1 MQPLIL
7 LTLRWSG
14 GGVLAWVGR
23 PVIPMN
29 LRTNTGIRQPMAAP
43 NLRCLPDLVTG
54 MPNLK

>member
-1 MQPLIL
+1 
-7 LTLRWSG
+7 LRWSG